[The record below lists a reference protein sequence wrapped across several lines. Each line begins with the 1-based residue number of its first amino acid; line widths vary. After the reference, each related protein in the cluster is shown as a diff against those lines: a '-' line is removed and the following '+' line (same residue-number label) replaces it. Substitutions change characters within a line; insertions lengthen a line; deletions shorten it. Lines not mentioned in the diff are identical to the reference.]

1 MDIEK
6 LKILSK
12 KASEAGELVRAVT
25 AFKNELKDKEHMHDI
40 TMSGH
45 FKTLRD
51 PLIEQQKKT
60 DEKQDKVIEQL
71 QKNQLALTS
80 GIKSLMP
87 PQLMWDEKSQSLP
100 PASPEEFSDSDF
112 KSLPPTSPQEISES
126 LPSTSP
132 QEISGDKKDPTKVA
146 GVSRLTADI
155 NSKFNKKEKE
165 IIDKNELMAPVKLLD
180 LSVKE
185 LKEYIPIVRQKSKD
199 IGYKIGPKKRYNPD
213 DPEISVLENEKE
225 IVNSYGRTVNDVI
238 NYWVDYAIPKK
249 GKGLKQPKRNAYKIQ
264 DGSYGGLLIDLPKLM
279 NEMKIDVFRGGK
291 LLYSADADKSL
302 IDLLTK
308 RFNPKTKYSINA
320 VKIFNDLNTLAN
332 LPKHRSSG
340 KTRMVGSSVT
350 YYNDPNQ
357 LADRMKVLIGSMAA
371 GNNSPL
377 NINDLSQINDELL
390 RIGAIDSSLH
400 EKFFKKYLSQ

>member
-1 MDIEK
+1 MDVTK

-12 KASEAGELVRAVT
+12 KASEAGKLVKAVT
-25 AFKNELKDKEHMHDI
+25 AFKNELKDKEHMHDV
-40 TMSGH
+40 TMSEH
-45 FKTLRD
+45 FKTLRE

-80 GIKSLMP
+80 GIQDIMTLNREL
-87 PQLMWDEKSQSLP
+87 PQPEPEDAPRELPAPDEQVM
-100 PASPEEFSDSDF
+100 AN
-112 KSLPPTSPQEISES
+112 I
-126 LPSTSP
+126 
-132 QEISGDKKDPTKVA
+132 DKK
-146 GVSRLTADI
+146 
-155 NSKFNKKEKE
+155 FNAEEKATLN
-165 IIDKNELMAPVKLLD
+165 KNKLMAPSELLKLNVD
-180 LSVKE
+180 E
-185 LKEYIPIVRQKSKD
+185 LKDYAKKVEQLSKD
-199 IGYKIGPKKRYNPD
+199 YGYTIGPKKRKNKN
-213 DPEISVLENEKE
+213 DPEIQVLKKEKE
-225 IVNSYGRTVNDVI
+225 TINSYGETVRDVI
-238 NYWVDYAIPKK
+238 NFQTHYSTPKK

-264 DGSYGGLLIDLPKLM
+264 DGSYGRLVVDLPRLF
-279 NEMKIDVFRGGK
+279 NEMKLNVFRGGK

-302 IDLLTK
+302 INLITK

-357 LADRMKVLIGSMAA
+357 LADRMKVLIGSIAA

-390 RIGAIDSSLH
+390 RIGAIDGSLH
-400 EKFFKKYLSQ
+400 EKFFKKYLSR

>member
-12 KASEAGELVRAVT
+12 KASEAGKLVKAVT
-25 AFKNELKDKEHMHDI
+25 AFKNELKDKEHMHDV
-40 TMSGH
+40 TMSEH
-45 FKTLRD
+45 FKTLRE

-80 GIKSLMP
+80 GLEDIMTSNREL
-87 PQLMWDEKSQSLP
+87 PQLEPEDAPREPQQIMSGDEEWGEPPEFIEPDAEKFWDENLYKLI
-100 PASPEEFSDSDF
+100 
-112 KSLPPTSPQEISES
+112 KTNKL
-126 LPSTSP
+126 
-132 QEISGDKKDPTKVA
+132 K
-146 GVSRLTADI
+146 TA
-155 NSKFNKKEKE
+155 
-165 IIDKNELMAPVKLLD
+165 
-180 LSVKE
+180 KE
-185 LKEYIPIVRQKSKD
+185 L
-199 IGYKIGPKKRYNPD
+199 YKLSLDALTKYQINAENFQRWAANQLKGPKKNKD
-213 DPEISVLENEKE
+213 VDQLNKNLESAKIYAN
-225 IVNSYGRTVNDVI
+225 TVHNILEVKRH
-238 NYWVDYAIPKK
+238 AATPKK
-249 GKGLKQPKRNAYKIQ
+249 GSGQPKRHAYKIQ
-264 DGSYGGLLIDLPKLM
+264 DGHYGELVIDLPKLM
-279 NEMKIDVFRGGK
+279 NEMKLNVSRGGK

-302 IDLLTK
+302 INLVTK

-377 NINDLSQINDELL
+377 NINDLSQINDEFL

>member
-1 MDIEK
+1 MDVTKI
-6 LKILSK
+6 KILSK
-12 KASEAGELVRAVT
+12 KASEAGELMKEVT
-25 AFKNELKDKEHMHDI
+25 AYKNFLKDKEHMHDI
-40 TMSGH
+40 TMSEH

-80 GIKSLMP
+80 GLEDIMTLNRELP
-87 PQLMWDEKSQSLP
+87 QPEPEDAPRELPAPEQLM
-100 PASPEEFSDSDF
+100 AN
-112 KSLPPTSPQEISES
+112 I
-126 LPSTSP
+126 
-132 QEISGDKKDPTKVA
+132 DKK
-146 GVSRLTADI
+146 
-155 NSKFNKKEKE
+155 FNEEEKATLN
-165 IIDKNELMAPVKLLD
+165 KNNLMAPSELLKLNVD
-180 LSVKE
+180 E
-185 LKEYIPIVRQKSKD
+185 LKDYAKKVEHLSKD
-199 IGYKIGPKKRYNPD
+199 YGYTIGPKKRKNKNN
-213 DPEISVLENEKE
+213 PEIQVLKKEKE
-225 IVNSYGRTVNDVI
+225 TINSYGETVRDVI
-238 NYWVDYAIPKK
+238 NFQTHYSTPKK
-249 GKGLKQPKRNAYKIQ
+249 GRGQPKRNAYKIQ
-264 DGSYGGLLIDLPKLM
+264 DGSYGGLVIDLPRLY
-279 NEMKIDVFRGGK
+279 NEMKLNVFRGGK

-302 IDLLTK
+302 INLITK

-320 VKIFNDLNTLAN
+320 VRIFNDLNTLAN

-390 RIGAIDSSLH
+390 RIGAIDQSMH
-400 EKFFKKYLSQ
+400 EKFFKKYLSH